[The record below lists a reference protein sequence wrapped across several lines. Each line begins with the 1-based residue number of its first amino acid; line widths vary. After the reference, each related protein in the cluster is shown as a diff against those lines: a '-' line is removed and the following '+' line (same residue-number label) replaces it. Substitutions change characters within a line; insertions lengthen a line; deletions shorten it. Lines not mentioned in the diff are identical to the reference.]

1 MPELVALD
9 LPGGIGFVDAL
20 RAIWD
25 TGDAAAPL
33 DPRLPPIA
41 RQMLLDA
48 LRPTRIVGS
57 DGEQRALPDGV
68 GVEDGDALVVATSG
82 TSGQPKGVVLTH
94 DAIAASAVAT
104 SARLGV
110 DPARHVWLA
119 CLPLAHIGGLAVV
132 TRSIVTGTPVVVLPG
147 FDAEAVEEAGRSG
160 RVSHVSLVAT
170 ALQRL
175 DPSVFTCVLL
185 GGSRIPVD
193 LPAQRHRHLRHDR
206 DGLGRRLRRLAAG
219 RRGAVVPPCA
229 GRSTEARIAE
239 GEILIRAPMLLR
251 CYRDEDD
258 DGRVVGPDGSPDW
271 FATGD
276 AGHLDADGKLVVSG
290 RIDDVITTGAEKVWP
305 DLVERILMAHPGVA
319 EVAVWKRPDP
329 EWGERVVA
337 WVVPTDEGPALDEL
351 RHMVAE
357 GIAPWAAPKEL
368 VLVDDLPRTA
378 AGKVRRRELE
388 SFEGPSRPSARFG
401 VASASAGAQAGELV
415 RVRHHADADDGAV
428 HDVEHERRH
437 DTAAIHEVR
446 WPAAR

>member
-1 MPELVALD
+1 MRTSCDHGLHGDLRYWPVPELVALD

-20 RAIWD
+20 QAIWD

-33 DPRLPPIA
+33 DPRLPATA
-41 RQMLLDA
+41 RQVLLDA

-57 DGEQRALPDGV
+57 DGEQRALADGI

-82 TSGQPKGVVLTH
+82 TSGTSGRPKGVVLTH
-94 DAIAASAVAT
+94 DAVAASAEAT

-110 DPARHVWLA
+110 DPARHTWMA

-147 FDAEAVEEAGRSG
+147 FEAETVEDAGRSG
-160 RVSHVSLVAT
+160 LVSHVSLVAT

-185 GGSRIPVD
+185 GGSRVPDV
-193 LPAQRHRHLRHDR
+193 LPPNVVATYGMTETGSGVMY
-206 DGLGRRLRRLAAG
+206 DGWPLEEVEVSFRPSQGAG
-219 RRGAVVPPCA
+219 AGAGGEASPGGGA
-229 GRSTEARIAE
+229 GTEE
-239 GEILIRAPMLLR
+239 EILIRAPMLLR
-251 CYRDEDD
+251 CYRDGD
-258 DGRVVGPDGSPDW
+258 DGRVVGPDGARDW

-276 AGHLDADGKLVVSG
+276 AGRLDADGKLVVSG
-290 RIDDVITTGAEKVWP
+290 RVADVITTGAEKVWP
-305 DLVERILMAHPGVA
+305 DAVERILMAHPGVA

-337 WVVPTDEGPALDEL
+337 WVVPVDDGPLLDEL
-351 RHMVAE
+351 RQMVAD

-378 AGKVRRRELE
+378 AGKVRRRALD
-388 SFEGPSRPSARFG
+388 SFG
-401 VASASAGAQAGELV
+401 
-415 RVRHHADADDGAV
+415 
-428 HDVEHERRH
+428 
-437 DTAAIHEVR
+437 
-446 WPAAR
+446 